1 MKAGEILIN
10 GIFNGSRLLEVPFY
24 QRSYV
29 WGEEQWDRFLEDM
42 EFVTKTKKPYFLGSI
57 IFKSGKAPNTWDT
70 YSDCKIVI
78 DGQQRL
84 TTLIIFFKVLCL
96 KMNENKLFEKD
107 FRLEDDTIV
116 LRHGRNDASAFELVM
131 SQEKPEEIPNTVPA
145 SQVIG
150 AFNYF
155 VKHLKPEL
163 LHRNIIKQNV
173 QFVCID
179 LLDGEDEQQ
188 VFDTINSLGVRLTT
202 AELLKNYFYN
212 KDNVQE
218 YEKNWAAVFEK
229 DGDARMYWDQELET
243 GRIKRSL
250 IDIFFDAYFQLFIQ
264 DKRYSVSAEDKAVY
278 SRVDHL
284 SKSYQEFINNYC
296 GGDKSVVLAPMAE
309 YAKCFAENFKP
320 EYCDMSMPA
329 SFGIERINVI
339 MFGLKT
345 TTLIPYVLYV
355 AKNVVSKAERD
366 EIYGVLESYI
376 MRRLIVHATTK
387 NYNNLFT
394 SLILN
399 QVLDAQTLKERL
411 YKGGDAT
418 TYVPSNDD
426 LMKGFYNSKLINAQA
441 KGILYFIEAG
451 ARTAKNATVLLGFNG
466 YSLEH
471 LMPKKWRNNWE
482 KCETPELARQ
492 RDSVLLTL
500 GNLAIITQ
508 SLNASIRDSDWQTKK
523 AGKGQDNPG
532 LLSCAAGLTTIQDA
546 LKKDIWNEAE
556 IRNRAVWLCEQAK
569 NLWKFYDEEPINDA
583 QGENN
588 KDDEKQVKPFHRLRR
603 QFWSY
608 ALPVIRQSNE
618 NKVFSNV
625 NPGKVNW
632 INGFFGI
639 NGFSLSCVACFDSA
653 RVDLYMGNADAE
665 KNKKA
670 FDLLIAHKAA
680 IESQCGVQLD
690 WSRGENIKSSKVS
703 YQLKNV
709 SIENEADWP
718 KMTEFLAEWSK
729 KFYDVMARILLS
741 NQG

>member
-1 MKAGEILIN
+1 
-10 GIFNGSRLLEVPFY
+10 
-24 QRSYV
+24 
-29 WGEEQWDRFLEDM
+29 
-42 EFVTKTKKPYFLGSI
+42 
-57 IFKSGKAPNTWDT
+57 
-70 YSDCKIVI
+70 
-78 DGQQRL
+78 
-84 TTLIIFFKVLCL
+84 
-96 KMNENKLFEKD
+96 MNENKLFEKG

-131 SQEKPEEIPNTVPA
+131 SQEKPEEIPNTAPA

-355 AKNVVSKAERD
+355 AKNVASKAERD

-625 NPGKVNW
+625 NPGKVN
-632 INGFFGI
+632 
-639 NGFSLSCVACFDSA
+639 
-653 RVDLYMGNADAE
+653 
-665 KNKKA
+665 
-670 FDLLIAHKAA
+670 
-680 IESQCGVQLD
+680 
-690 WSRGENIKSSKVS
+690 
-703 YQLKNV
+703 
-709 SIENEADWP
+709 
-718 KMTEFLAEWSK
+718 
-729 KFYDVMARILLS
+729 
-741 NQG
+741 